1 MKKKKSFISIPKTI
15 WALGFVSM
23 FMDISSEMIHSL
35 LPVFLVSALGSSALV
50 VGMIEGVAEAV
61 ALITKTFSG
70 VISDWIRK
78 RKVLIFIGYTLGT
91 FTKPLFALATGV
103 GLVFTARFLDRI
115 GKGIRG
121 APRDALIADVTPA
134 ECRGAAYGLRQSL
147 DTVGAFIGPLLA
159 VALMIITTGNF
170 RSVFWV
176 AVIPGMIAVAIIVF
190 IIKEPSDTHSTTQ
203 PQAIHW
209 RDILMLGQSYWLVVG
224 IGFVFTLARFSEAF
238 LLLRAQSVGV
248 SASMIPLVFVLMNIV
263 YSLTAYPVGHL
274 SDRLG
279 RTGLLIIGLAAL
291 IASDLTFSFSK
302 TVLQLALGT
311 ALWGLHMG
319 FTQGL
324 FAAMIADTATPH
336 LRGTAF
342 GVFNMAG
349 GLAMLMA
356 SVIAGLLWDLF
367 GAPATFLVGA
377 IFATMTLGVY
387 VLIRRHLILK
397 TRR

>member
-1 MKKKKSFISIPKTI
+1 
-15 WALGFVSM
+15 
-23 FMDISSEMIHSL
+23 
-35 LPVFLVSALGSSALV
+35 
-50 VGMIEGVAEAV
+50 
-61 ALITKTFSG
+61 
-70 VISDWIRK
+70 
-78 RKVLIFIGYTLGT
+78 
-91 FTKPLFALATGV
+91 
-103 GLVFTARFLDRI
+103 
-115 GKGIRG
+115 
-121 APRDALIADVTPA
+121 
-134 ECRGAAYGLRQSL
+134 
-147 DTVGAFIGPLLA
+147 
-159 VALMIITTGNF
+159 
-170 RSVFWV
+170 
-176 AVIPGMIAVAIIVF
+176 
-190 IIKEPSDTHSTTQ
+190 
-203 PQAIHW
+203 
-209 RDILMLGQSYWLVVG
+209 MLGQSYWLVVG

>member
-1 MKKKKSFISIPKTI
+1 MNIKRHFENIPRTI

-35 LPVFLVSALGSSALV
+35 LPVFLISVLGASALA
-50 VGMIEGVAEAV
+50 VGLIEGIAEAV

-70 VISDWIRK
+70 VLSDWIRK

-91 FTKPLFALATGV
+91 LTKPLFALATGV
-103 GLVFTARFLDRI
+103 NLVFTARFLDRI

-134 ECRGAAYGLRQSL
+134 ACRGAAYGLRQSL

-159 VALMIITTGNF
+159 MVLMIITVGNF

-176 AVIPGMIAVAIIVF
+176 AVIPGMLAVAVIVF
-190 IIKEPSDTHSTTQ
+190 LVKEPSDMHSAVR
-203 PQAIHW
+203 PQSIHR
-209 RDILMLGQSYWLVVG
+209 RDILMLDRSYWLVVG
-224 IGFVFTLARFSEAF
+224 VGFVFTLARFSEAF

-248 SASMIPLVFVLMNIV
+248 PTAFIPIVFVLMNIV
-263 YSLTAYPVGHL
+263 YSLTAFPVGHL

-279 RTGLLIIGLAAL
+279 RTGLLIAGLAAL
-291 IASDLTFSFSK
+291 IAADLTFCFAK
-302 TVLQLALGT
+302 TISHTAIGT

-324 FAAMIADTATPH
+324 FAAMVADTATPH

-342 GVFNMAG
+342 GVFNLAG
-349 GLAMLMA
+349 GLAMLI
-356 SVIAGLLWDLF
+356 SSIVAGLLWDVF
-367 GAPATFLVGA
+367 GASATFLAGA
-377 IFATMTLGVY
+377 IFAAMTLVVY
-387 VLIRRHLILK
+387 VPIRKRV
-397 TRR
+397 